1 MSAYFCSA
9 LTYGRIAAGLE
20 LMDTSKCDNYPAH
33 AHNRTDYRLLTTQ
46 TVKRQYTGQQGIAG
60 TLQVLNIRALQAR
73 YPSGW
78 QAMLPPEAQR
88 YEPSQ
93 TPTPIQLYKSLRG
106 YLYQCA
112 EGDVPA
118 DPVYQAIQRIADI
131 VAAWVVAHLPE
142 YDDAEWA

>member
-1 MSAYFCSA
+1 MSAHFCSG

-20 LMDTSKCDNYPAH
+20 LMDTSNFDNYPVH
-33 AHNRTDYRLLTTQ
+33 AHSRTDYRLLTAQ
-46 TVKRQYTGQQGIAG
+46 TGQQAIAE